1 MKLRNDKRSIVGSL
15 VSFFFPDNSAAAAEH
30 AQGPE
35 KQGGPV
41 AGAAVA
47 RPPVSVPAQSAKKPG
62 KP

>member
-1 MKLRNDKRSIVGSL
+1 M
-15 VSFFFPDNSAAAAEH
+15 SFFLLDNSAASAEH

-47 RPPVSVPAQSAKKPG
+47 RPPVSVPAQLAKKPG